1 VKRAVL
7 VVAAC
12 AAFYVVVASLAAAQL
27 PAERVAMHVNRA
39 GQVNETTTRASAVT
53 YFAGIW
59 FVLAL
64 LAVGM
69 LCVLRWTPLHR
80 LNLPHEAYWVTPEH
94 AAVARRMIMWDGA
107 VLFGMPFLALA
118 FIPVDVALT
127 SRDPGTS
134 GPWVLVPI
142 GIWLLATICYAM
154 WTASGR
160 YRPPPG

>member
-7 VVAAC
+7 AVVAC
-12 AAFYVVVASLAAAQL
+12 AAFYVLVASLAASQL

-39 GQVNETTTRASAVT
+39 GQVNETTTRAGAVT

-69 LCVLRWTPLHR
+69 LCLLRWTPLHR
-80 LNLPHEAYWVTPEH
+80 LNLPHKAYWATPER
-94 AAVARRMIMWDGA
+94 AAAARQMMMWDGA

-118 FIPVDVALT
+118 FIPLDIALT
-127 SRDPGTS
+127 SRNPGTS
-134 GPWVLVPI
+134 GPWILVPI
-142 GIWLLATICYAM
+142 GIWLLATILYALWM
-154 WTASGR
+154 ATGR
-160 YRPPPG
+160 YRPRPG